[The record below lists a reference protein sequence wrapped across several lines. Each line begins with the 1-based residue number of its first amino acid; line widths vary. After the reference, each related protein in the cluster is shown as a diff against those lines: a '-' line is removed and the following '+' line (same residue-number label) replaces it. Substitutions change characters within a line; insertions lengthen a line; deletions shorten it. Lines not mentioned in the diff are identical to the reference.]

1 MHNKNLILFFC
12 SFIFGCNLS
21 IAQKNQAKYKS
32 AQMKNIFYV
41 MVYASFMFQGC
52 DYKAIT
58 FSTSNLIA
66 RDYRDRRAVIWE
78 EFSHTMKNK
87 MTSGYEITMGDAF
100 DKHSLI
106 NIYGSKVEKLKKDIE
121 LENGNL
127 FLDKT
132 FCEDFNF
139 SVKKIEAAYQ
149 DSLVTLL
156 IGDKLNTFIREERY
170 DICERCGGDNYVDKR
185 DLERPEGAWKKL
197 GVNYNPGDCSLCE

>member
-1 MHNKNLILFFC
+1 
-12 SFIFGCNLS
+12 
-21 IAQKNQAKYKS
+21 
-32 AQMKNIFYV
+32 
-41 MVYASFMFQGC
+41 
-52 DYKAIT
+52 
-58 FSTSNLIA
+58 
-66 RDYRDRRAVIWE
+66 VIWE

-121 LENGNL
+121 LEHENL

-139 SVKKIEAAYQ
+139 AVKKIEEAYQ

-156 IGDKLNTFIREERY
+156 IGDKLNTFIREE
-170 DICERCGGDNYVDKR
+170 
-185 DLERPEGAWKKL
+185 
-197 GVNYNPGDCSLCE
+197 

>member
-1 MHNKNLILFFC
+1 
-12 SFIFGCNLS
+12 
-21 IAQKNQAKYKS
+21 
-32 AQMKNIFYV
+32 MKNIFYV
-41 MVYASFMFQGC
+41 MVYASFLFQGC
-52 DYKAIT
+52 DYESIT
-58 FSTSNLIA
+58 FSSSNLVA
-66 RDYRDRRAVIWE
+66 QDYRDRRAVIWE

-87 MTSGYEITMGDAF
+87 MTSGYEITGADAFAMLGAF

-121 LENGNL
+121 LEHENL

-139 SVKKIEAAYQ
+139 AVKKIEAAYQ

-185 DLERPEGAWKKL
+185 DLERPEAEETWKDPDK
-197 GVNYNPGDCSLCE
+197 NWKPGECSICR